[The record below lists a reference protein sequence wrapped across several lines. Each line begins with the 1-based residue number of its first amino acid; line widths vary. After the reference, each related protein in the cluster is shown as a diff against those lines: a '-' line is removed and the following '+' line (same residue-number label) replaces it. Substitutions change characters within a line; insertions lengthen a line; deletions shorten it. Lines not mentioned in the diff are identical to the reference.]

1 MMMRHSKMTLFP
13 PKNFK
18 CMTFTPR
25 DLKNQFLKYG
35 TYLTLTRGEMDKA
48 LSELRLE
55 EGTG

>member
-1 MMMRHSKMTLFP
+1 MTLFP